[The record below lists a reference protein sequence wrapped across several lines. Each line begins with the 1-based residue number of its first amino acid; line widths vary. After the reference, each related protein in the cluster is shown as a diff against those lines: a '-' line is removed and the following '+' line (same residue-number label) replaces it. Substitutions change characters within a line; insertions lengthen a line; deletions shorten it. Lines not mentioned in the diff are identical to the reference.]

1 MPGPPHSC
9 VLPLQKQCLRET
21 VNQSVDSYRSRI
33 ATPCSSSQMSFV
45 QPSTA
50 YMNAAV
56 ESSLAASRRDRLTA
70 LRRRMREE
78 FGARDLGLT
87 YGVTSDC
94 DTLSVASEATSLHS
108 WHRRVLASSHTMVV
122 HPSDSMSTRAGP
134 SCPIPSSNS
143 LSQVYPEP
151 IMEGDPLTISLSHPV
166 SAASIPS
173 SSLISPTG
181 PPPSHPPP
189 PLPSRDLSRQMS
201 NELRSPPPLP
211 PRNPSIR
218 LPDPV
223 STELVA
229 RLNLPE
235 TERYR
240 GTSILFHHILPT

>member
-1 MPGPPHSC
+1 M
-9 VLPLQKQCLRET
+9 
-21 VNQSVDSYRSRI
+21 N
-33 ATPCSSSQMSFV
+33 TP
-45 QPSTA
+45 A
-50 YMNAAV
+50 EN
-56 ESSLAASRRDRLTA
+56 SLAASRRDRLTA

-134 SCPIPSSNS
+134 SIPVPSSNS
-143 LSQVYPEP
+143 LSQVYVHPEP
-151 IMEGDPLTISLSHPV
+151 IMECDPLTISLPHPPISPSSV
-166 SAASIPS
+166 GS
-173 SSLISPTG
+173 SSLMSPTG

-189 PLPSRDLSRQMS
+189 PLPPRELTRQTS
-201 NELRSPPPLP
+201 NDLRSPPPLP

-223 STELVA
+223 STDLIV

-235 TERYR
+235 TERYCKIVLLIYR
-240 GTSILFHHILPT
+240 SRE